1 MSLSRLNIDA
11 VRNLHS
17 VRLAGLA
24 ATNVFYGENG
34 SGKTSI
40 LEAIHLLGMARSFR
54 GNSVKSLI
62 NHDASQCTVFGE
74 VVGVSGNT
82 QALGV
87 QRGRD
92 GQAEIRVAGESVRT
106 VAELAEHLPL
116 QVINSSSF
124 DLLTGSPH
132 TRLHTAISWAGI
144 LP

>member
-74 VVGVSGNT
+74 VVGVSYVGNW
-82 QALGV
+82 LK
-87 QRGRD
+87 
-92 GQAEIRVAGESVRT
+92 
-106 VAELAEHLPL
+106 
-116 QVINSSSF
+116 SF
-124 DLLTGSPH
+124 EEFPPRQKPGSFSLNNVMEKIQEGSPQ
-132 TRLHTAISWAGI
+132 
-144 LP
+144 